1 MPKPSKGTGGA
12 HIRSHSRSSSASK
25 LGANLQFTQKDLP
38 PPKHTDKPK
47 KSTFP
52 HEASTKVP
60 PPFVRLN
67 SNQRVHSKEQL
78 SQASHVKRPAPPLQK
93 PVNGKSKQGFTIASP
108 SENADDDDDWV
119 SSESGAAT
127 PSHEDSV
134 SDTSSAT
141 DEDPPPVVTQP
152 TIHSDITDQ
161 HELTRVD
168 TARPTDF
175 EPPRRDYSTPKPV
188 TPPLQSSAQRPPMI
202 SQSPTQPEPIKE
214 TTIAAMA
221 PVNRQSPRPSS
232 KRYSRP
238 PSTHS
243 ISSRAEHP
251 LRPHPLIRGQS
262 YGQINVILPKPAPLA
277 PLTVIPNAEITH
289 SSPPN
294 GTSHESGSSS
304 QQRCL
309 SSSPTSI
316 KTSSPILPD
325 ITSSSSHRRTSFSST
340 GSINTIPIHSTT
352 SVTAQTPAQVYRN
365 RTLSTLSSSSS
376 SSAAL
381 SSLTH
386 LPYVLSHTRPPSP
399 TPHTI
404 SFFPPV
410 NPQHASA
417 MEGIHPLL
425 PPPYLSNHLTVLAR
439 RTPIRESFD
448 RVIRARSGR

>member
-1 MPKPSKGTGGA
+1 M
-12 HIRSHSRSSSASK
+12 
-25 LGANLQFTQKDLP
+25 
-38 PPKHTDKPK
+38 
-47 KSTFP
+47 
-52 HEASTKVP
+52 
-60 PPFVRLN
+60 
-67 SNQRVHSKEQL
+67 HSKEQL
-78 SQASHVKRPAPPLQK
+78 AQAPHLKRPPPPPPPPLQK
-93 PVNGKSKQGFTIASP
+93 PLNGKSKPGFTIAST
-108 SENADDDDDWV
+108 SENADDDDDDEWV

-127 PSHEDSV
+127 PSHPDST
-134 SDTSSAT
+134 SDTSSET
-141 DEDPPPVVTQP
+141 DGDPPAAVTHP
-152 TIHSDITDQ
+152 TIHSDIIDH

-168 TARPTDF
+168 TARPFDF

-188 TPPLQSSAQRPPMI
+188 TPLQSSTQRPPQLPMI
-202 SQSPTQPEPIKE
+202 SRCPTQPELIREK
-214 TTIAAMA
+214 TIATTA
-221 PVNRQSPRPSS
+221 PVSRHSPRLSS
-232 KRYSRP
+232 KRHSRP

-243 ISSRAEHP
+243 ISSRAEQP

-262 YGQINVILPKPAPLA
+262 YGHVNVILPKPAPLA
-277 PLTVIPNAEITH
+277 PLTVIPNTEMAH

-304 QQRCL
+304 SGHQQHHL
-309 SSSPTSI
+309 SSSPTSM

-325 ITSSSSHRRTSFSST
+325 LTSSTSHRRTSFSST

-352 SVTAQTPAQVYRN
+352 SLTAQHPAQVYRTHDRT
-365 RTLSTLSSSSS
+365 RTLSALSSSS

-410 NPQHASA
+410 NPQHANA
-417 MEGIHPLL
+417 IEGIHPLL
-425 PPPYLSNHLTVLAR
+425 PSPYLSNHMTVLAR

-448 RVIRARSGR
+448 RVARARSGR